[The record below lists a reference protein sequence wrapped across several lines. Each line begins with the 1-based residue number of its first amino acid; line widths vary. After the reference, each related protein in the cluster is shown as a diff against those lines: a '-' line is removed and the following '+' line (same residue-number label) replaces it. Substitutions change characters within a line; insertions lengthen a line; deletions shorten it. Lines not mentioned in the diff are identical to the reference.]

1 MIKNIN
7 TPRITKE
14 TRQEIA
20 DAITSQGLA
29 YNGKVKQADF
39 LNRLY
44 NLKEMPSTDYRPEYN
59 NAYKDIHQ
67 HADMNPQDW
76 GEGWVFTDERLNLM
90 HCTDEE
96 YLKFLHL
103 TTLHVLRENDGS
115 AQELVNIYN
124 KYLNKYGFGLAKENE
139 TRDGAPIYSIGA
151 LNTLQNVQVEKTIEI
166 KKYLD
171 SDYVHK
177 KIDLMNQAV
186 NEDTDVAIGTGK
198 ELLETICKSI
208 LKQRNVAADK
218 DWTLPQLLK
227 NTTSSMDFKPKGVE
241 NPENAE
247 RSIRQILGGVS
258 SIVQGM
264 TELRNSYGSGHGK
277 DNDFKGLDSVYAKLF
292 TGMVADTA
300 LFFLG
305 VNGKTELEE

>member
-1 MIKNIN
+1 MIKNFN
-7 TPRITKE
+7 TPRITKD
-14 TRQEIA
+14 TRQKIA
-20 DAITSQGLA
+20 DAIISQGLA

-44 NLKEMPSTDYRPEYN
+44 DLREMPSTDSRPQYN

-76 GEGWVFTDERLNLM
+76 DEGWVFTDERLNLM
-90 HCTDEE
+90 HCSDEE
-96 YLKFLHL
+96 YLNFLHL
-103 TTLHVLRENDGS
+103 TVLPILRENDGS
-115 AQELVNIYN
+115 AQELVIIYN
-124 KYLNKYGFGLAKENE
+124 KYLNKYGFGMAKEKE
-139 TRDGAPIYSIGA
+139 TKDGAPIFSIGP
-151 LNTLQNVQVEKTIEI
+151 LDMLQNVQATKSVEL

-177 KIDLMNQAV
+177 KIDLMNQAA

-208 LKQRNVAADK
+208 LKQKNIAADK

-227 NTTSSMDFKPKGVE
+227 NTTASIDLKPKGVE
-241 NPENAE
+241 NPDNAE
-247 RSIRQILGGVS
+247 RSIKQILGGVS

-277 DNDFKGLDSVYAKLF
+277 DNDFKGLDPVYAKLF
-292 TGMVADTA
+292 TGMVADTS

>member
-1 MIKNIN
+1 MIKNIQAN
-7 TPRITKE
+7 RINKE

-20 DAITSQGLA
+20 DAIISQGLA

-44 NLKEMPSTDYRPEYN
+44 NLKEMPSTDYRPDYN

-67 HADMNPQDW
+67 HADMNPGDW
-76 GEGWVFTDERLNLM
+76 AEGWVFTDERLNLT
-90 HCTDEE
+90 HCPDED

-103 TTLHVLRENDGS
+103 TVLPVIRDNDGS
-115 AQELVNIYN
+115 AEKLVNIYN
-124 KYLNKYGFGLAKENE
+124 QFLKKHDIGLANGNE
-139 TRDGAPIYSIGA
+139 SKNGASMYSIGA
-151 LNTLQNVQVEKTIEI
+151 LHMLQGFQVAKTVEI

-177 KIDLMNQAV
+177 KIDLMNKAA

-208 LKQRNVAADK
+208 LKQRNVLVDK

-227 NTTSSMDFKPKGVE
+227 NTIANMDIKPKGVE
-241 NPENAE
+241 NPDNAE
-247 RSIRQILGGVS
+247 RSIKQILGGIS

-264 TELRNSYGSGHGK
+264 TELRNSYGTGHGK
-277 DNDFKGLDSVYAKLF
+277 DNDFKGLNPVYAKLF

-305 VNGKTELEE
+305 INGTTELEE